1 MQYEEEGN
9 ELQSIWDYDPPGDV
23 ASTGAW
29 RVLRELATT
38 LSRCYC
44 CCCPGAASP
53 LAHAAQPAHHAV
65 HVCVRLLQL

>member
-38 LSRCYC
+38 LVRFGR
-44 CCCPGAASP
+44 CCPIWLPTPCAAAPCCPS
-53 LAHAAQPAHHAV
+53 
-65 HVCVRLLQL
+65 LQCMISA